1 MEEGRV
7 HGGQS
12 IEVLL
17 RHGACLPVRV
27 EALNASVSGWALR
40 ATHVCAPHERRP
52 AMLAA
57 MSVRVLVVALV
68 VQVLLVGAF
77 IVWAASGFPLP

>member
-1 MEEGRV
+1 MEERCV

-17 RHGACLPVRV
+17 RHGASPGACDG
-27 EALNASVSGWALR
+27 LNSKRIRLGRIRNLRWAAARSCPLMLR
-40 ATHVCAPHERRP
+40 HV
-52 AMLAA
+52 
-57 MSVRVLVVALV
+57 VRVLVVALV
-68 VQVLLVGAF
+68 VQLLLAGAF